1 MSKCNENIFTCSVDK
16 QDTLIYTHTYYTWH
30 ETATSNIPQ
39 CHPKGIFINLMLM
52 PLQPT
57 AATTATATAIPTAA
71 AVTLPHLPIVFMAIS
86 CVVCCVCG
94 LLEAASSC
102 GSIKIFVASF
112 SSSSLNSSRCK
123 FLAVFVSL
131 RDRLFVLLLS
141 LLLLQIVRIFQEGGQ
156 IASSRRC
163 SSLCA

>member
-1 MSKCNENIFTCSVDK
+1 
-16 QDTLIYTHTYYTWH
+16 
-30 ETATSNIPQ
+30 
-39 CHPKGIFINLMLM
+39 MLM

-57 AATTATATAIPTAA
+57 AATTATATAIPTAAASAAAA

-123 FLAVFVSL
+123 FLAVFCFSARQAVCFVVVVVVVA
-131 RDRLFVLLLS
+131 DRAHLPG
-141 LLLLQIVRIFQEGGQ
+141 RGTDCFQ
-156 IASSRRC
+156 
-163 SSLCA
+163 SSLQFVVCLNLSQLVPKLLRL

>member
-1 MSKCNENIFTCSVDK
+1 MP
-16 QDTLIYTHTYYTWH
+16 L
-30 ETATSNIPQ
+30 
-39 CHPKGIFINLMLM
+39 

-57 AATTATATAIPTAA
+57 AATTATATAISTAAAAA
-71 AVTLPHLPIVFMAIS
+71 AVTLPHLPKVFMAIS

-123 FLAVFVSL
+123 FLAVFCFSTRQAVC
-131 RDRLFVLLLS
+131 FVVVAVVVVAAGRAHLPG
-141 LLLLQIVRIFQEGGQ
+141 RGTDCFQ
-156 IASSRRC
+156 S
-163 SSLCA
+163 